1 MNNSM
6 ISSSV
11 SMAALQRKLDLIA
24 ENVAN
29 ANTTGYKRKTSVF
42 EDILNSVQPQ
52 HEDFLQEGRSTP
64 LGFTQGWGMRMS
76 ALLLDMSQ
84 ATLIATN
91 LPTDLAIEGKGLF
104 EVAVPVP
111 GGGVTPAYTRNGSF
125 QLLPLP
131 EGGKQLST
139 KTGMP
144 VVNQDGEPIIVPE
157 GYELRVQSDGALL
170 GISETDDTTIDL
182 GRIRLVDVRM
192 PELLRSIGDN
202 LYVLDDIPD
211 RENVAV
217 VMDELPADTKIMQGY
232 TEASNVSLVDEL
244 TELISVQR
252 AYQLNARALYSA
264 DQMLG
269 MAVKL
274 RA

>member
-11 SMAALQRKLDLIA
+11 SMSALQKKLDLIA

-29 ANTTGYKRKTSVF
+29 ANTAGYKRKTSVF

-84 ATLIATN
+84 ATLMATN

-104 EVAVPVP
+104 EVAVPAP
-111 GGGVTPAYTRNGSF
+111 GGGTTPAYTRSGSF
-125 QLLPLP
+125 QLLPHP
-131 EGGKQLST
+131 DGGRQLST
-139 KTGMP
+139 NTGMP
-144 VVNQDGEPIIVPE
+144 VVNQDGEPIIVPD
-157 GYELRVQSDGALL
+157 GYELRVQSDGTLV
-170 GISETDDTTIDL
+170 GVSEADDTIIDL
-182 GRIRLVDVRM
+182 GRIRVVDVRM

-202 LYVLDDIPD
+202 LYVIDDIPN
-211 RENVAV
+211 RENVVV
-217 VMDELPADTKIMQGY
+217 VMDELPEGTMIMQGY

-269 MAVKL
+269 MAVRL